1 MDFVSNRTWKK
12 KTIKRTHSDI
22 ERDLNNKNKAVTVRN
37 R

>member
-1 MDFVSNRTWKK
+1 MVLFRIELGKK
-12 KTIKRTHSDI
+12 NNKRTHSDI